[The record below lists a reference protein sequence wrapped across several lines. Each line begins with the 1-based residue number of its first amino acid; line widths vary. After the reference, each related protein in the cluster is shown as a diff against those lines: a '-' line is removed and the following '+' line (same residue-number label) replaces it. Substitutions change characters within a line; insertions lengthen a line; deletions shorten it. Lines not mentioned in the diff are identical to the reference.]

1 MYFIMLIITLIGL
14 FIILILFLKAIKFN
28 LKKAMILISII
39 LSISFLSSLKNT
51 PKRYFD
57 FNWENEYE
65 GYAISVSRDFL
76 ALRRNNLKIPSKYK
90 GKPVIGINDYAF
102 EFNRTED
109 GYKFITLKK
118 IKIPNTV
125 KYIGVSAF
133 AHHEL
138 KEVKIPDSVVFIGEG
153 AFANNKLKEV
163 KIPDS
168 VVFIGEGTFTHN
180 ELKKVKIPDSIVFV
194 GANAF
199 SGNNISKIEDIQLGA
214 GLTDYWVFDEETG
227 ELKGHIGL
235 PKNYDLVIPDF
246 IKGKT
251 VTSIA
256 LNSFYN
262 INLKSVFIPDSVKH
276 ISEEGFHLSNW
287 YNDTV
292 IYGKA
297 GSEAE
302 RYAKKHGMRFVA
314 E

>member
-39 LSISFLSSLKNT
+39 LSISFLSSLKDT
-51 PKRYFD
+51 PKKYFD

-65 GYAISVSRDFL
+65 GYAISVTRDFL

-133 AHHEL
+133 AHHE
-138 KEVKIPDSVVFIGEG
+138 
-153 AFANNKLKEV
+153 LKEV

-287 YNDTV
+287 YNDIV

>member
-1 MYFIMLIITLIGL
+1 
-14 FIILILFLKAIKFN
+14 
-28 LKKAMILISII
+28 
-39 LSISFLSSLKNT
+39 
-51 PKRYFD
+51 
-57 FNWENEYE
+57 NEYE

-102 EFNRTED
+102 DFNRTED

-125 KYIGVSAF
+125 KYIGVRAF
-133 AHHEL
+133 DWNEL
-138 KEVKIPDSVVFIGEG
+138 ERVKIPDSVVFIGER
-153 AFANNKLKEV
+153 AFAR
-163 KIPDS
+163 
-168 VVFIGEGTFTHN
+168 N
-180 ELKKVKIPDSIVFV
+180 ELKKVKIPDSVVFV
-194 GANAF
+194 GPNAF
-199 SGNNISKIEDIQLGA
+199 SGNNISEIEDIQLGA

-235 PKNYDLVIPDF
+235 PKNYDLVIPNS
-246 IKGKT
+246 IRGKT

-256 LNSFYN
+256 SNSFYN

-276 ISEEGFHLSNW
+276 ISEDGFYLSNW
-287 YNDTV
+287 YNDIV

-302 RYAKKHGMRFVA
+302 KYAKKHGMRFVA